1 MSIPGSFLWLDTVPL
16 HDSTTLCLSVHGLM
30 GVGLFPLYW
39 LLQMMVLFVYQF
51 LCEYAFSV
59 LLGVHLGVGL
69 LGQMM
74 TPHSEQLLNSSKSV
88 CFFRQGKTDSGS
100 VLTSHA

>member
-1 MSIPGSFLWLDTVPL
+1 
-16 HDSTTLCLSVHGLM
+16 M

-100 VLTSHA
+100 VLTSHT

>member
-1 MSIPGSFLWLDTVPL
+1 
-16 HDSTTLCLSVHGLM
+16 M
-30 GVGLFPLYW
+30 GVGLFLLYW

-51 LCEYAFSV
+51 LCEYVFSV

-69 LGQMM
+69 LGRTM

-88 CFFRQGKTDSGS
+88 CFSTRAKQTQ
-100 VLTSHA
+100 VLF